1 MAVIYN
7 RRAFIVFAS
16 FLPMWDFYFY
26 IFEAIW
32 QRFDQAPGGLKV
44 RRVHTGVN
52 SAKHILVVIY
62 RLVKRAAVIFG
73 IKICSNLL
81 KESNSWLN
89 FTGRCQVSLN
99 CEYHHIVHSA
109 ANASES
115 TFPTLK

>member
-62 RLVKRAAVIFG
+62 RLVERAAVIFG
-73 IKICSNLL
+73 IKICSKNKILGL
-81 KESNSWLN
+81 FLQVDAKFHWTVN
-89 FTGRCQVSLN
+89 FT
-99 CEYHHIVHSA
+99 
-109 ANASES
+109 
-115 TFPTLK
+115 